1 MNFPIHELLERFD
14 SIREVLLYYPEVKYK
29 DILPLLSKHRKNKNV
44 KIKAAGKSVKGKV
57 IYSVTIGSGPVKI
70 LAWSQMHG
78 NESTATRTFFD
89 FLNYIVAEEKD
100 TADLLSKITLTF
112 IPMLN
117 PDGAD
122 VHSRYNA
129 LAIDINRDAVD
140 LVSPESEILDR
151 VFREIRPDF
160 ALNLHDQ
167 DGWYSVGNSGKPTSI
182 SFLAT
187 TPDIY
192 QTKTTARK
200 KAMSVIGKVYEKLS
214 EVIPGHIARYSDE
227 FEPRAFGDN
236 FTARD
241 SAVILIEAGRWKEDS
256 DKEFIRKVYFTAFV
270 TTLSVISS
278 GKFPLNAIKIY
289 EKIPKNKELM
299 LDLILR
305 NVLLK
310 EKYKVDVGIKR
321 FPVYDAVRGMELY
334 EGKIEAIGELS
345 VYSGF
350 DEYDMNGYSIF
361 PGEKETEKKIVKS
374 REEYLFELV
383 KKGIT
388 TIEVLELSA
397 RESNFGD
404 FPLNLIREGCDFKH
418 DLFPGNFA
426 NFYLIN
432 KKGEIDYVV
441 VNGFLIN
448 RISNSIAVHNAIRM

>member
-1 MNFPIHELLERFD
+1 M
-14 SIREVLLYYPEVKYK
+14 
-29 DILPLLSKHRKNKNV
+29 
-44 KIKAAGKSVKGKV
+44 
-57 IYSVTIGSGPVKI
+57 
-70 LAWSQMHG
+70 
-78 NESTATRTFFD
+78 
-89 FLNYIVAEEKD
+89 
-100 TADLLSKITLTF
+100 
-112 IPMLN
+112 
-117 PDGAD
+117 
-122 VHSRYNA
+122 
-129 LAIDINRDAVD
+129 
-140 LVSPESEILDR
+140 
-151 VFREIRPDF
+151 
-160 ALNLHDQ
+160 
-167 DGWYSVGNSGKPTSI
+167 
-182 SFLAT
+182 
-187 TPDIY
+187 
-192 QTKTTARK
+192 
-200 KAMSVIGKVYEKLS
+200 
-214 EVIPGHIARYSDE
+214 
-227 FEPRAFGDN
+227 
-236 FTARD
+236 
-241 SAVILIEAGRWKEDS
+241 
-256 DKEFIRKVYFTAFV
+256 
-270 TTLSVISS
+270 
-278 GKFPLNAIKIY
+278 NAIKIY

-334 EGKIEAIGELS
+334 EGKIEAIGDLS
-345 VYSGF
+345 VFSGF